1 MPKLR
6 WILATA
12 LTLCAAALLLAQN
25 AKVDTA
31 KLMTGHAAFAD
42 AAKLTPGNFHKI
54 TPADLPKPFDTE
66 SARSFGTV
74 VARPAD
80 AWPKAPAG
88 FKVELYVSEGLTQ
101 PRQIRMAPNGDYFVA
116 DSQANQIKIF
126 RGITKD
132 GKPEQTSVFATGLN
146 RPFGV
151 NFYPLGANP
160 QWIYIG
166 NTDSLVRIPYKNGD
180 LKATGPVEML
190 VKGIPAGG
198 GHWTRDVVFSKDG
211 KRLFI
216 AVGSA
221 SNIDDPDKS
230 AAETHR
236 ANILEYTPEGQFVKI
251 YASGIRNPVG
261 LAVNPITGEVWC
273 SVNERDMLGDN
284 LVPDYVTSVKEGGFY
299 GWPYFYMG
307 ANADPR
313 LNGAHPELKDKVIV
327 PDVLLQPHNASLGI
341 TFYDGKQF
349 PAEYQGDLFASEHG
363 SWNRA
368 TRAGHEVIR
377 VPLVNG
383 KASGVYEDFLTG
395 FIAPDGNAWGRPV
408 GVTNAKDGSILVT
421 DDGSKS
427 IWRVS
432 YVGK

>member
-1 MPKLR
+1 MTKLR
-6 WILATA
+6 WTLATL
-12 LTLCAAALLLAQN
+12 LTVSAAALLLAQN
-25 AKVDTA
+25 AKVDTS
-31 KLMTGHAAFAD
+31 KLMTGRAAFAD
-42 AAKLTPGNFHKI
+42 AARLAPGNFHKI

-66 SARSFGTV
+66 SARSTGQI
-74 VARPAD
+74 VARPVD

-101 PRQIRMAPNGDYFVA
+101 PRQIRVAPNGDFFVA
-116 DSQANQIKIF
+116 DSAAGQIKIF

-151 NFYPLGANP
+151 NFYPPGANP
-160 QWIYIG
+160 QFVYVG

-180 LKATGPVEML
+180 LKATGAAETL

-221 SNIDDPDKS
+221 SNIDDPDQS

-236 ANILEYTPEGQFVKI
+236 ANILEYTPEGQFVKV

-273 SVNERDMLGDN
+273 SVNERDALGDN
-284 LVPDYVTSVKEGGFY
+284 LVPDYVTSV
-299 GWPYFYMG
+299 
-307 ANADPR
+307 
-313 LNGAHPELKDKVIV
+313 
-327 PDVLLQPHNASLGI
+327 
-341 TFYDGKQF
+341 
-349 PAEYQGDLFASEHG
+349 
-363 SWNRA
+363 
-368 TRAGHEVIR
+368 
-377 VPLVNG
+377 
-383 KASGVYEDFLTG
+383 
-395 FIAPDGNAWGRPV
+395 
-408 GVTNAKDGSILVT
+408 
-421 DDGSKS
+421 
-427 IWRVS
+427 
-432 YVGK
+432 